1 MSVSTAP
8 MTIYVQFVTL
18 NNVEGGTKDIFWL
31 SWQVF
36 QKFSRD
42 WYKIRIFWD
51 RKSQNWFFF
60 YFFVT
65 KTSNFISNMNEDF
78 YKDSFEVYNTS
89 VRQKLVILGFSPKI
103 FIILTS
109 VTSETSWGQTMTLS
123 DLNEV
128 SNFSWR
134 CQLSYEI
141 LLVWSVPKL
150 ECPET
155 IICHR
160 DTLTPPASL
169 TDQKARIV

>member
-1 MSVSTAP
+1 M
-8 MTIYVQFVTL
+8 
-18 NNVEGGTKDIFWL
+18 
-31 SWQVF
+31 
-36 QKFSRD
+36 
-42 WYKIRIFWD
+42 IFWD
-51 RKSQNWFFF
+51 RKSQNRFFF

-134 CQLSYEI
+134 CQLLYEALFVELEWKLKHSETSNSQWVI
-141 LLVWSVPKL
+141 LDPPRILNWPKSPHQLGLRKRRSIYCAKTPDSVPDK
-150 ECPET
+150 
-155 IICHR
+155 
-160 DTLTPPASL
+160 
-169 TDQKARIV
+169 